1 MKNDTIYGIIN
12 IVDIKRS
19 VSFIRN
25 NKLKYY
31 TKEILKIFSFITIAI
46 EIISI
51 LIFTKYRPVY
61 AVTLSNQEIGY
72 ITNENEFKQ
81 TIDNEISNI
90 NTSNVDNISFSDDVN
105 YKLVLLSKNQD
116 KVDIYKISGESENF
130 YYGNAMFISS
140 KIKNIYVL
148 KKVKIMYET
157 IAILEE
163 RLGTYKY
170 YDNKD
175 IIEEVFNLF
184 KI

>member
-1 MKNDTIYGIIN
+1 MN
-12 IVDIKRS
+12 
-19 VSFIRN
+19 
-25 NKLKYY
+25 
-31 TKEILKIFSFITIAI
+31 
-46 EIISI
+46 
-51 LIFTKYRPVY
+51 
-61 AVTLSNQEIGY
+61 
-72 ITNENEFKQ
+72 
-81 TIDNEISNI
+81 NEI
-90 NTSNVDNISFSDDVN
+90 
-105 YKLVLLSKNQD
+105 
-116 KVDIYKISGESENF
+116 
-130 YYGNAMFISS
+130 